1 MYTAYI
7 GKRLIELYNKREQTQ
22 HNASSFYKEVYYQLF
37 FDDDRFLQHVNNSK
51 FDQAYKQ
58 KKKTPLTAAIRAQAL
73 EAQLVR
79 IENDMPD
86 GSFYLGGAAADS
98 TAGTS
103 GQVNSLAIEIPAED
117 VYASWIGAA
126 LGIGVN
132 GGLNLLVDSD
142 AVILALLDGWHW
154 YREYMKQTPS
164 LKPHQINT
172 WNGWWLTNA
181 FGSRFNPDSPFTMRQ
196 PTVDTKEGVI
206 SLKTQPWIQV
216 IFALAQKLEKPTTAY
231 VYSMS
236 QMNTTLGFVQLQ
248 LHEIKHEIDLYNK
261 LVGEISGLD
270 NIKSISEIYETQF
283 GFERACLQGA
293 IGLRAV
299 EPAKLREYMPGFK
312 GPAKSF
318 KHVQENQLFKIYEIW
333 IIAMLNNEQLL
344 QKAQDLAEA
353 LNFFSQGERGKKTNA
368 QLVSNFLNSSSRR
381 ELVIHATKLVEESN
395 ESAQQ
400 IDEACDELV
409 KLPKQDFPLFM
420 ALLRLK
426 YAVAEA
432 KQTV

>member
-7 GKRLIELYNKREQTQ
+7 GKRLIDLYNQQEQTQ
-22 HNASSFYKEVYYQLF
+22 HSAATFYQQVYYPLF

-58 KKKTPLTAAIRAQAL
+58 QKKTPLTAEVRAQTLA
-73 EAQLVR
+73 AQLEK
-79 IENDMPD
+79 IENEPPD
-86 GSFYLGGAAADS
+86 GSFYLGGAAADA

-103 GQVNSLAIEIPAED
+103 GQVNSLVIEIPAED

-126 LGIGVN
+126 LGVGVN

-142 AVILALLDGWHW
+142 QVLLVLYNGWHW
-154 YREYMKQTPS
+154 YRKYMKETPA
-164 LKPHQINT
+164 LKAHQVNT

-181 FGSRFNPDSPFTMRQ
+181 FSWRFSPASPFSTGQ
-196 PTVDTKEGVI
+196 PDVDSKDGTVV
-206 SLKTQPWIQV
+206 LKTQAWIKIV
-216 IFALAQKLEKPTTAY
+216 FALAQKLEKPTTAY
-231 VYSMS
+231 VYAMS

-248 LHEIKHEIDLYNK
+248 LDEIRYEIDLYNR
-261 LVGEISGLD
+261 LIGETAGL
-270 NIKSISEIYETQF
+270 NNKSLADIYETQF
-283 GFERACLQGA
+283 GFERACLQGS
-293 IGLRAV
+293 IGLRAL
-299 EPAKLREYMPGFK
+299 EPAKLREYMPSFK
-312 GPAKSF
+312 GPAKPF
-318 KHVQENQLFKIYEIW
+318 KNVQENQLFKIYEIW

-353 LNFFSQGERGKKTNA
+353 LTHFSQGDRGKKTNS
-368 QLVSNFLNSSSRR
+368 QIVTNFLNSSSRR
-381 ELVIHATKLVEESN
+381 ELVTHATKLVEESPA
-395 ESAQQ
+395 SAQQ
-400 IDEACDELV
+400 LDEACNELI

>member
-7 GKRLIELYNKREQTQ
+7 GKRLIELVNKREQKQ
-22 HNASSFYKEVYYQLF
+22 HTAASFYKDVYYPLF

-58 KKKTPLTAAIRAQAL
+58 QKKTPLTTEVRAQAL
-73 EAQLVR
+73 TAQLEK
-79 IENDMPD
+79 IEKESPD
-86 GSFYLGGAAADS
+86 GSFYLGGAAADP

-103 GQVNSLAIEIPAED
+103 GQVNNLVIEIPPED
-117 VYASWIGAA
+117 VYASWVGAA
-126 LGIGVN
+126 LGIGIN

-142 AVILALLDGWHW
+142 QVILALYEGWQW
-154 YREYMKQTPS
+154 YRRYMQETPA
-164 LKPHQINT
+164 LKAHQVNT
-172 WNGWWLTNA
+172 WNGWWLINA
-181 FGSRFNPDSPFTMRQ
+181 FRPRYNPASPFGSGQ
-196 PTVDTKEGVI
+196 PLVDTKDGVI
-206 SLKTQPWIQV
+206 NLRTQPWIQV

-231 VYSMS
+231 VYAMS

-248 LHEIKHEIDLYNK
+248 LNEIKYEIDLYNK
-261 LVGEISGLD
+261 LVGETAGL
-270 NIKSISEIYETQF
+270 NNKSLSEIYETQF

-293 IGLRAV
+293 IGLRAL
-299 EPAKLREYMPGFK
+299 EPAKLREYMPSFK
-312 GPAKSF
+312 GPAKPF
-318 KHVQENQLFKIYEIW
+318 KNVQENHLFKVYEIW

-344 QKAQDLAEA
+344 QKAQDLGET
-353 LNFFSQGERGKKTNA
+353 LTQLSSGERGKKTNS

-381 ELVIHATKLVEESN
+381 ELVTCATKLIEE
-395 ESAQQ
+395 APGAALQL
-400 IDEACDELV
+400 DEACNELV

>member
-7 GKRLIELYNKREQTQ
+7 GKRLIELYNQREQTQ
-22 HNASSFYKEVYYQLF
+22 HDASSFYKEVYYPLF
-37 FDDDRFLQHVNNSK
+37 FDDNRFLQHVNNSK

-58 KKKTPLTAAIRAQAL
+58 QKKTTLTAEVRAQAL
-73 EAQLVR
+73 AAQLEK
-79 IENDMPD
+79 IENELPD
-86 GSFYLGGAAADS
+86 GSFYLGGAAADA

-103 GQVNSLAIEIPAED
+103 GQVNNLAIDIPVED

-142 AVILALLDGWHW
+142 QVILTLYDGWHW
-154 YREYMKQTPS
+154 YRKYMIETLA
-164 LKPHQINT
+164 LKAHQVNT
-172 WNGWWLTNA
+172 WNGWWISNA
-181 FGSRFNPDSPFTMRQ
+181 FGRRFNPASPFSLRQ
-196 PTVDTKEGVI
+196 PDVDSKDGKVF
-206 SLKTQPWIQV
+206 LKTQPWIKV

-231 VYSMS
+231 VYAMS

-248 LHEIKHEIDLYNK
+248 LDEVRVEIDLYNR
-261 LVGEISGLD
+261 LVGETADL
-270 NIKSISEIYETQF
+270 NNKSLSEIYETQF
-283 GFERACLQGA
+283 GFERACLQGS
-293 IGLRAV
+293 IGLRAL
-299 EPAKLREYMPGFK
+299 EPAKLREYMPSFK
-312 GPAKSF
+312 GPAKPF
-318 KHVQENQLFKIYEIW
+318 KNVQENQLFKIYEIW

-353 LNFFSQGERGKKTNA
+353 LNSFSPEGQRTRTKSQSVT
-368 QLVSNFLNSSSRR
+368 NFLNSSSRR
-381 ELVIHATKLVEESN
+381 ELVTNATKLVEESP

-400 IDEACDELV
+400 LDEACNELV
-409 KLPKQDFPLFM
+409 RLPKQDFPLFM

-432 KQTV
+432 KQTL